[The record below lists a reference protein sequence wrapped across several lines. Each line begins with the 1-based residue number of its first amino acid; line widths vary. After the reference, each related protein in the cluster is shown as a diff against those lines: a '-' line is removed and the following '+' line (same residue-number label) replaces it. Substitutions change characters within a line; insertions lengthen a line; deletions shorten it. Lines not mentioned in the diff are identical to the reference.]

1 MEVHHLDVKTAFLN
15 GELEEEVYVA
25 QPGGFAIKGKE
36 QCVLKL
42 SKDLYGLKQAPRAWN
57 IKLDKSLKKLGFE
70 KCPSE
75 SPVYKRGAGKAT
87 VILGG
92 YVDDLLI
99 TGSEPKEI
107 EKFKQLMA
115 AEFEMSDL
123 GSLSYYLGIEVEQH
137 EDFIILK

>member
-1 MEVHHLDVKTAFLN
+1 
-15 GELEEEVYVA
+15 
-25 QPGGFAIKGKE
+25 
-36 QCVLKL
+36 
-42 SKDLYGLKQAPRAWN
+42 LYGLKQAPRAWN

-75 SPVYKRGAGKAT
+75 SPVYKRGARKAT